1 MKVLQVCHKPPY
13 PKKDGGCIAIA
24 AITEG
29 FANRNNDLR
38 VLTATTHKHG
48 WVPSEWPEDLRNRI
62 DHVELN
68 TELNPIDAIKNIFG
82 SGSYNVERFYSED
95 FANRLKQ
102 ILAEFQPDIV
112 WLESL
117 FMAPYIQLIRAESNA
132 KIILRA
138 HNVEHMIW
146 ERMTENSGSFAKK
159 QYLHFLT
166 KRLKEFELQTI
177 TEVDAIAAIT
187 EEDASFFS
195 DHSRAKVQM
204 VPIGI
209 DPSEFEFSAPLQPLT
224 LFHLGDMNWQPN
236 SEAVQFLV
244 TEIWPEVIANC
255 MEAVC
260 HLAGRNMPKELIS
273 NSGAGLFIQG
283 EVADAKAFF
292 NQHAIMILPLLSGGG
307 MRVKML
313 EAMAMGKIIL
323 TTSVGAEGI
332 GGVDGQHYL
341 IADTPE
347 TFATTIAEIYAGKF
361 DLLQISKAARKHV
374 EEHFSQNAISKDV
387 DYFCRHL
394 AGVEQQ

>member
-38 VLTATTHKHG
+38 ILTATTHKHG
-48 WVPSEWPEDLRNRI
+48 WVPSVWPGDLKGVC
-62 DHVELN
+62 DYVELN
-68 TELNPIDAIKNIFG
+68 TELNRIDAIKNVFG
-82 SGSYNVERFYSED
+82 SGSYNVDRFYSED
-95 FANRLKQ
+95 FAGRVKQ
-102 ILAEFQPDIV
+102 ILAEFQPEIV

-117 FMAPYIQLIRAESNA
+117 FMVPYIKLIRAESNA
-132 KIILRA
+132 KVILRA

-146 ERMTENSGSFAKK
+146 ERMAENSRSFAKK
-159 QYLHFLT
+159 KYLHFLA
-166 KRLKEFELQTI
+166 KRLKKFELKAI

-187 EEDASFFS
+187 EDDASFFS
-195 DHSRAKVQM
+195 NHSSATVQL

-209 DPSEFEFSAPLQPLT
+209 DPSEFERSDPTQPLT
-224 LFHLGDMNWQPN
+224 LFHLGDMNWEPN

-244 TEIWPEVIANC
+244 NEVWPRVIANC
-255 MEAVC
+255 PEAVC
-260 HLAGRNMPKELIS
+260 HLAGRNMPQELIS
-273 NSGAGLFIQG
+273 RSGSGLSIQG
-283 EVADAKAFF
+283 EIADAKAFF
-292 NQHAIMILPLLSGGG
+292 NEHTIMILPLLSGGG

-332 GGVDGQHYL
+332 GGVDGEHYL
-341 IADTPE
+341 IADSPE
-347 TFATTIAEIYAGKF
+347 AFAKTIAQLYDSKF
-361 DLLQISKAARKHV
+361 DLEQISKAARTHV
-374 EEHFSQNAISKDV
+374 EEHFSNDVISKDV